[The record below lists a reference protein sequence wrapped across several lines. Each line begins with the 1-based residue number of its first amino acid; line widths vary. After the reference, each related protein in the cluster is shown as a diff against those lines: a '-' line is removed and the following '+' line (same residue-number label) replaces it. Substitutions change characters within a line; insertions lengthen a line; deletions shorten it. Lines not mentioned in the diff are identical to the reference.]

1 MRPTVEEQ
9 LLGTCTILEKVVSP
23 CVADPY
29 ARTILD
35 GLIANLRMLT
45 SALPGVPGFLN
56 SDNRATAGLLGQFQ
70 AVVAPELAACIALAL
85 GRPEPD
91 AAASD
96 AADSTNSTDSTDS
109 TDVKALDQRNCE
121 LRELLSQAL
130 CDTGLTPAMHGAALA
145 HMSARAARAPMRYVP
160 TTSPSASPP
169 AKAP

>member
-56 SDNRATAGLLGQFQ
+56 RDNRATAGLLGQFQ
-70 AVVAPELAACIALAL
+70 AVVAPDLAACIALAL

-91 AAASD
+91 AAA
-96 AADSTNSTDSTDS
+96 AAAADSTDS
-109 TDVKALDQRNCE
+109 TDVRALDQRNCE
-121 LRELLSQAL
+121 RRELLSQAL

-160 TTSPSASPP
+160 TTSPSA
-169 AKAP
+169 KAP